1 MELQA
6 VTSRVD
12 GLIFAICCRDESGLQ
27 PEKSCAGKT
36 YVIRGACF
44 SENNVEL
51 SV

>member
-12 GLIFAICCRDESGLQ
+12 GLIFAICCREESGLQ
-27 PEKSCAGKT
+27 PEKSCAGET
-36 YVIRGACF
+36 NVIRGACF